1 MVFFSF
7 FQQRRVRVK
16 FALNINDLARCFI
29 LLARSTNSRVSV
41 LHGKVHQTLIQ
52 KLSFLA
58 EDDAANQAK
67 STGEGLL
74 PPRSSSR
81 RSGGNSD
88 LYMRLGLLLGGQP
101 RASSSSVS
109 ELPLLQRPPSS
120 LRPASAQPLVHDSLA
135 SLETRT
141 HASTNTSPVS
151 TLTGTSSEAEVAA
164 AQLRS
169 PLKSKGKYIHV
180 YSNFCL

>member
-1 MVFFSF
+1 MHQQVIKFISF
-7 FQQRRVRVK
+7 ISDDEVTSPVTK
-16 FALNINDLARCFI
+16 P
-29 LLARSTNSRVSV
+29 
-41 LHGKVHQTLIQ
+41 
-52 KLSFLA
+52 LS
-58 EDDAANQAK
+58 EN
-67 STGEGLL
+67 LL

-81 RSGGNSD
+81 RSGNNSD

-101 RASSSSVS
+101 RATSSSVA
-109 ELPLLQRPPSS
+109 ELPLLHRPPSS

-169 PLKSKGKYIHV
+169 PLKSKGE
-180 YSNFCL
+180 NFFFQVCFFFNPGDFLNE